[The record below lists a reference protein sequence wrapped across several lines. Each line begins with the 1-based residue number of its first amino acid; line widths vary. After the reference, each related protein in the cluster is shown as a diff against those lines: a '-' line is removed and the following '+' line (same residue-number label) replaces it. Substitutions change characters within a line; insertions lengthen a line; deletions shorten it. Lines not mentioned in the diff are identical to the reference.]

1 MYIVLLE
8 SENKL
13 KTIFT
18 NFAMILFSASGNCFK
33 YIEFNQQLA

>member
-8 SENKL
+8 SEIKL

-18 NFAMILFSASGNCFK
+18 NFAMILFSVTVSNT
-33 YIEFNQQLA
+33 